1 MRSGRNRPEQI
12 SFGVVKQPVM
22 SAHKPKRYQPYV
34 PDFLSLCERNY
45 AQLRHLLPRSGQ
57 VGDALQIQVSAA
69 DKYLLKLL
77 ELCKF
82 TTTVRIEHY
91 SDPHAPAAVTSWLRP
106 QFEVRLYHDARLA
119 EVVACQ
125 QVRQFKAVYD
135 YPNTDMLQPDEKR
148 QINLLLRDWF
158 GLCRTQGLCSAMVL
172 Q

>member
-1 MRSGRNRPEQI
+1 MSL
-12 SFGVVKQPVM
+12 SKQR
-22 SAHKPKRYQPYV
+22 RYQPYV

-57 VGDALQIQVSAA
+57 VGDAVQIQVSAA
-69 DKYLLKLL
+69 DKYLLKLQ

-82 TTTVRIEHY
+82 TSTIRIEHI
-91 SDPHAPAAVTSWLRP
+91 SEPLFSEQVVNWLRP

-135 YPNTDMLQPDEKR
+135 YPNTDMLLPDEKR
-148 QINLLLRDWF
+148 QINLLLRDWLS
-158 GLCRTQGLCSAMVL
+158 LCRAQGLCSATVL
-172 Q
+172 L